1 MTKMVL
7 RKTGIIFLTI
17 LKWGLQMLLWVL
29 KLTLGMAKLF
39 LVLFA
44 LVVRLVL
51 VMARA
56 RDSPKE

>member
-1 MTKMVL
+1 MSKMVL
-7 RKTGIIFLTI
+7 RKMGIIFLTV

-51 VMARA
+51 VMASA
-56 RDSPKE
+56 VGKG

>member
-1 MTKMVL
+1 MSKMVL
-7 RKTGIIFLTI
+7 RKTGIIFLTV

-29 KLTLGMAKLF
+29 KLTHGMAKLF

-56 RDSPKE
+56 VGKG

>member
-7 RKTGIIFLTI
+7 RKTGIIFLTV

-44 LVVRLVL
+44 LAVRLVL
-51 VMARA
+51 VMAGA
-56 RDSPKE
+56 VGKG

>member
-1 MTKMVL
+1 MSKMVL
-7 RKTGIIFLTI
+7 RKTGIIFLTV

-51 VMARA
+51 VMAGA
-56 RDSPKE
+56 AGKG